1 MKPHS
6 ILLLALALTAC
17 EATDKRANSI
27 NTDKAAAPATP
38 TRAEAIAYAR
48 ARYDVERYFPGTAK
62 DSLLVNM
69 VTFIYKRPT
78 TAINRDRTDKE
89 FRPYYVKHAASF
101 QQVYHHVSPDSTHW
115 YYLIRPAR
123 SVEGDKR
130 GVGGRFRTN
139 GQLAMVEFEEIFNTR
154 IMPEPELIDRGL
166 VLFEEMV
173 ATGNVD
179 AFLQDKTL
187 IEWPDGRLYYDKE
200 KREWFYRD

>member
-1 MKPHS
+1 MNKTFLPF
-6 ILLLALALTAC
+6 LAALSLTAC
-17 EATDKRANSI
+17 QEDRTTAKNETATTATTTRADAI
-27 NTDKAAAPATP
+27 AAA
-38 TRAEAIAYAR
+38 RDR
-48 ARYDVERYFPGTAK
+48 FDVGRYFPGDLK
-62 DSLLVNM
+62 DTLLANM

-78 TAINRDRTDKE
+78 TAINRDRTDAE

-101 QQVYHHVSPDSTHW
+101 QHVYHYMAPDSTHW

-130 GVGGRFRTN
+130 GVGGYFRTN
-139 GQLAMVEFEEIFNTR
+139 DQLAMLDFAEVFNTR
-154 IMPEPELIDRGL
+154 VLTEAELMDRGL

-179 AFLQDKTL
+179 AHLQDKTL

-200 KREWFYRD
+200 KREWLYRD